1 MSSNPYLLDL
11 PAVVSFSG
19 GRTSGFM
26 LRHILDAHGGQP
38 EDLVVSFQNT
48 GLEHAK
54 TYEFITQVED
64 AWDLDLVWLEYTLT
78 EDGKASHRVVD
89 SDSYRS
95 KGEPFSELIEKKNY
109 LPNPVARLCTENLKI
124 RALGQYLKGLP
135 AFAGNYTHAIGLRFD
150 EPKRALRTRGP
161 KGKQEVVCP
170 LYDAEVD
177 QEQVLAWWSEQPFD
191 LELPMG
197 GNLAGIGV
205 GCFLMGRLQLE
216 ELMTAMP
223 EYFDWWVKAEQT
235 PLNSKPEGGQFRSD
249 RPSYAQMREILDR
262 QGWLFDP
269 NGPTDAT
276 IPCMCTD

>member
-1 MSSNPYLLDL
+1 MTNPYLLDL

-38 EDLVVSFQNT
+38 EGLVVCFQNT
-48 GLEHAK
+48 GLEHEK
-54 TYEFITQVED
+54 TYEFIIQVEQ
-64 AWDLDLVWLEYTLT
+64 AWDLDLAWVEYALA
-78 EDGKASHRVVD
+78 EDGTASHRVVD
-89 SDSYRS
+89 SSSYS
-95 KGEPFSELIEKKNY
+95 SNGEPFDALISKKNY

-124 RALGQYLKGLP
+124 RVLDQYLQGLP
-135 AFAGNYTHAIGLRFD
+135 AFADHYTHAIGLRHD
-150 EPKRALRTRGP
+150 EPKRVLRTRGV
-161 KGKQEVVCP
+161 KGKQDRVCP

-177 QEQVLAWWSEQPFD
+177 REQVLAWWKEQPFD
-191 LELPMG
+191 LDLPLG
-197 GNLAGIGV
+197 GNLAGNCV
-205 GCFLMGRLQLE
+205 GCFLKGRLQLE

-223 EYFDWWVKAEQT
+223 EHFDWWVKAEQT

-249 RPSYAQMREILDR
+249 RPSYAKMRQMLDQ

-269 NGPTDAT
+269 TGPTDAT